1 MLQLNETKT
10 EFFVISSPRFEHCLS
25 EVKLNIGSENDI
37 VPPSTIKNLGV
48 VFDKKLSMSNQV
60 SSICSSVSVHLR
72 NLWRI
77 RMFLDQ
83 SACQDAV
90 RAIITSR
97 LDYAN
102 SLLYGITS
110 KDSNRLQRLQN
121 RAAKLI
127 FKARKYDHVT
137 PLLHELHWLPI
148 PGRIHFKLLTIVY
161 KCFLDSA
168 KSPSYITELIQPY
181 IPSRGGLR
189 SAQDT
194 RLLIVPH
201 TRTLTGDKGF
211 FAAGPSL
218 WNKLPHHIRHAPTL
232 ATFRSHLKTHLFDY

>member
-1 MLQLNETKT
+1 MLTLCFMVLHQKT
-10 EFFVISSPRFEHCLS
+10 QTDFNVYRTALPSS
-25 EVKLNIGSENDI
+25 
-37 VPPSTIKNLGV
+37 
-48 VFDKKLSMSNQV
+48 
-60 SSICSSVSVHLR
+60 SSR
-72 NLWRI
+72 
-77 RMFLDQ
+77 
-83 SACQDAV
+83 
-90 RAIITSR
+90 
-97 LDYAN
+97 
-102 SLLYGITS
+102 
-110 KDSNRLQRLQN
+110 QRH
-121 RAAKLI
+121 
-127 FKARKYDHVT
+127 YDHVT
-137 PLLHELHWLPI
+137 HLLHELHWLPI
-148 PGRIHFKLLTIVY
+148 PSRIHFKLLTIVY

-232 ATFRSHLKTHLFDY
+232 ATFRSHLKTHLFDYWFCYLFLYVSFFIVCKALWYLVFLCKSAL